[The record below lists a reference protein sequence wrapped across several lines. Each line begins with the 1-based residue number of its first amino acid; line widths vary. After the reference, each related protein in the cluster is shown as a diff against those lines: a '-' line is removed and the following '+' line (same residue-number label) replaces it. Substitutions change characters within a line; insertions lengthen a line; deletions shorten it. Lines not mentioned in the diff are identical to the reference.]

1 MRSYKENWSLFLT
14 LSFVAATFTA
24 TGCKSMPGANY
35 FARKD
40 APSAS
45 ALAGEAPRY
54 GATPASTSSPTPS
67 NATLASR
74 NQNAI
79 QPNYARGMQQPQQG
93 SNPYVAQSATASPQ
107 TGAQPQQGFYSS
119 PASATSNGTSASN
132 PYAAYQGGY
141 AQNNPQQ
148 PQPSAYGVPG
158 AASAYSG
165 QQSMPAGYGG
175 QASSPQGS
183 GAAAYTASTNGGSAY
198 TSTGNTY
205 SYPPAT
211 NSQPPT
217 GNYGY
222 PQTNYPSTG
231 SYDSTASYQATGEG
245 SQQPHYRPG
254 GTSDYNTSGSG
265 TESSTPM
272 YGENYP
278 TSTYTR

>member
-1 MRSYKENWSLFLT
+1 MRSYKENWSLVLT
-14 LSFVAATFTA
+14 LSFVVASLST

-35 FARKD
+35 FAKKD
-40 APSAS
+40 APSTS

-67 NATLASR
+67 NATLAAR

-79 QPNYARGMQQPQQG
+79 TPNYASGMQQPQQQG
-93 SNPYVAQSATASPQ
+93 SNPYVAQAGTSP

-119 PASATSNGTSASN
+119 PTGANTTGTTASN

-141 AQNNPQQ
+141 AQNTSQ
-148 PQPSAYGVPG
+148 PSQPSAYGVPG
-158 AASAYSG
+158 ATSAYSG
-165 QQSMPAGYGG
+165 QQAMPAGYGG
-175 QASSPQGS
+175 QSTYPQTSP
-183 GAAAYTASTNGGSAY
+183 ATAYTASATGGS
-198 TSTGNTY
+198 
-205 SYPPAT
+205 SYGAT
-211 NSQPPT
+211 APT
-217 GNYGY
+217 GNPASGGNYSY
-222 PQTNYPSTG
+222 PQTNYPTTG

-254 GTSDYNTSGSG
+254 GTSDYNMDGSG
-265 TESSTPM
+265 TQSFTPM